1 MEFTPT
7 LNKIKLLFQKL
18 QEPNYVMNNYYVD
31 AFLNKFHERTDPEI
45 KQLSS
50 MPLLSDLLADAL
62 GRSEMHHITVKVF
75 LVRLL
80 AKGSYQELHFSK
92 MFSQQGHII
101 AKGFKEIQSSTM
113 NPSLRVAYLEV
124 ALSLV
129 THNSGICWLLETG
142 VWKEILSLCNERRT
156 VFVVRFMHK
165 FAAKFL
171 WKLNDLGDA
180 ANLNQVISF
189 LLKPMEELDLI
200 NPESVT
206 REQEKV
212 ICKVID
218 PILQILLAIFAEENR
233 ISNRN
238 ILMKMF
244 ETEYYLSK
252 YMSIYFDRIRNEE
265 TSLMLIRLIFWCM
278 LAKIFSSKPL
288 EEGVIYNKEDFLEL
302 TVMYYNTLQFLIKRR
317 NAKIVLDYCTACN
330 VIWCSTW
337 QNHKYVWQ
345 SDVLKTELQNQ
356 MLVMSVTPLLVYI
369 SLGRNISDMMLN
381 ERFNTYVA
389 TLLNTSNEHTA
400 RAAYAFRE
408 LIEDMDTINIVTQT
422 AKRLTCLKN
431 HLNDDQANIMFQALF
446 FVLKDYD
453 PTDNAG
459 ELKKEECYGENQ
471 ERVVIMT
478 YIMEAVLFLVK
489 HYSINWHESLEIICL
504 YTIVNN
510 ILKRPNLPPKF
521 VVTALNILT
530 LTVRKFLPPNLS
542 LLMESKP
549 GSSIHDIGQLIYTKM
564 HDLHW
569 EVRDSA
575 LELLF
580 VCTDFAYIK
589 FPPFQKQINDSNLI
603 NVAATIA
610 LNDYE
615 WYVQATALKCIGAAA
630 KIPILWDQLTS
641 QYPNIQEQLLTILR
655 TNSEG
660 VVRKE
665 ACNVLCE
672 IYQHIKISSNFKQ
685 TLYEFMVSAALS
697 DFHWEV
703 QISALKFWKMVI
715 QTLLSEQGMLDGTF
729 PPVTFSRETRKIV
742 TLNEAEIQKR
752 LFRVLDELSYIG
764 CLTVLVKLL
773 NEDSEIEIMELS
785 LTNSVELL
793 EILNK
798 HKVPDLLKPSDGDP
812 FNVDEL
818 MCHIQVPEDEDI
830 TEDMADPE
838 TTMRADNVIDTIIQ
852 VDDISLLA
860 NIYERYMNLQSK
872 PAMPGRPKIKL
883 LKSASPH
890 LFVTFLNSKDFKG
903 ILEQKKKWK
912 DGIRSLSSLLDD
924 ILGIYETSE
933 DVNTLDC
940 Y

>member
-1 MEFTPT
+1 MELTPT
-7 LNKIKLLFQKL
+7 VNKIKLLFKKI

-31 AFLNKFHERTDPEI
+31 AFLNKFHEKTDPEI
-45 KQLSS
+45 SQLAS

-62 GRSEMHHITVKVF
+62 GHSETYHITIKVF

-101 AKGFKEIQSSTM
+101 AKGFKEIQSPTM
-113 NPSLRVAYLEV
+113 NSSLRVAYLEV
-124 ALSLV
+124 ASSMV
-129 THNSGICWLLETG
+129 KHNSGISWLLESG
-142 VWKEILSLCNERRT
+142 IWKEILSLCNERRT
-156 VFVVRFMHK
+156 VFVVRLMHK
-165 FAAKFL
+165 FAAKFI
-171 WKLNDLGDA
+171 WKLNDMGDA

-218 PILQILLAIFAEENR
+218 PILQILLAVYSEENR
-233 ISNRN
+233 IINRN

-244 ETEYYLSK
+244 ETEFCLTK

-265 TSLMLIRLIFWCM
+265 TTLMLIRIIFWCM

-288 EEGVIYNKEDFLEL
+288 EQGVVYNKEDFLEL
-302 TVMYYNTLQFLIKRR
+302 TVMYCNTLQFLIKRR
-317 NAKIVLDYCTACN
+317 NAKLVLDYCTACN

-337 QNHKYVWQ
+337 QNRKCVWQ
-345 SDVLKTELQNQ
+345 SDVLKVELQNQ
-356 MLVMSVTPLLVYI
+356 MLIISVTPLLVYI
-369 SLGRNISDMMLN
+369 ARGRNISEMMSESL
-381 ERFNTYVA
+381 NTYIA

-453 PTDNAG
+453 PTNLCK
-459 ELKKEECYGENQ
+459 LKEEECYGENQ
-471 ERVVIMT
+471 ERVVIMA

-510 ILKRPNLPPKF
+510 ILKRTDLPFKF
-521 VVTALNILT
+521 VVTALNIIT
-530 LTVRKFLPPNLS
+530 LTVKKFLPPNLS
-542 LLMESKP
+542 LLMEAKP
-549 GSSIHDIGQLIYTKM
+549 GSSLHDIGQLIYTKM
-564 HDLHW
+564 HDMHW

-575 LELLF
+575 LELLY

-589 FPPFQKQINDSNLI
+589 FPSFQKQINDSNLI

-630 KIPILWDQLTS
+630 KIPMLWDQLTS
-641 QYPNIQEQLLTILR
+641 EYPNIHEQLLSILR
-655 TNSEG
+655 TSSEG

-672 IYQHIKISSNFKQ
+672 IYQHIKISTNFKQ

-703 QISALKFWKMVI
+703 QISVLKFWKMVI
-715 QTLLSEQGMLDGTF
+715 QTILSEQGMLDGTF

-742 TLNEAEIQKR
+742 TLNETEIQRR
-752 LFRVLDELSYIG
+752 LFRALDELSYIG

-785 LTNSVELL
+785 LANSLELL

-798 HKVPDLLKPSDGDP
+798 HKVPELLKPSEGDP

-818 MCHIQVPEDEDI
+818 MCHIQVPDDDDMNEDI
-830 TEDMADPE
+830 ADPN

-852 VDDISLLA
+852 SDDISLLA
-860 NIYERYMNLQSK
+860 NIYERHMNLQNK
-872 PAMPGRPKIKL
+872 PAMPGRPRIKL

-903 ILEQKKKWK
+903 ILEKKKKWK